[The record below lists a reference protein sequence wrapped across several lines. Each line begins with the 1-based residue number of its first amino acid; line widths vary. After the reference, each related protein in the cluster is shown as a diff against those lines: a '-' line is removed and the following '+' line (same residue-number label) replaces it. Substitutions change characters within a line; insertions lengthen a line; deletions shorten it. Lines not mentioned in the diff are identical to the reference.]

1 MLTGCMIETNVKEQ
15 KCEVTM
21 STAPERTQPNKL
33 TEPDRSSY
41 TTADAQRERANLNAR
56 AAAERRR
63 KSLAKWT
70 QFGALVIITLESAL
84 AFRFLF
90 KMIAANP
97 GNPFAA
103 FLYHVTQ
110 PFAALFFGLVPDPS
124 FGGSVF
130 EFSTLIGM
138 AIYGAVYWII
148 IRLIW
153 VVFNPTK
160 AIDADKYE
168 PDL

>member
-1 MLTGCMIETNVKEQ
+1 
-15 KCEVTM
+15 M
-21 STAPERTQPNKL
+21 STAPERTQPNNIR
-33 TEPDRSSY
+33 ESARSGIATSEG
-41 TTADAQRERANLNAR
+41 TGIEERINNRVAS
-56 AAAERRR
+56 ERRR
-63 KSLAKWT
+63 KTLARWT
-70 QFGALVIITLESAL
+70 QVGALLIITLESAL

-97 GNPFAA
+97 ANPFAH
-103 FLYHVTQ
+103 FLYQVTQ
-110 PFAALFFGLVPDPS
+110 PFAAPFFGLVGMPY

-153 VVFNPTK
+153 VIFNPTK

-168 PDL
+168 PDI